1 LSDRIKELQE
11 LIEIVLIAI
20 PREIEAYNYYMNA
33 YNRAVSETSRR
44 MFLYL
49 AEQEKMHEA
58 KLKTQLAEL
67 KAELELEKLKAG
79 E

>member
-11 LIEIVLIAI
+11 MIEIVLIAI
-20 PREIEAYNYYMNA
+20 PRETEAYNYYMNA
-33 YNRAVSETSRR
+33 YNRTASETSRR

-79 E
+79 K